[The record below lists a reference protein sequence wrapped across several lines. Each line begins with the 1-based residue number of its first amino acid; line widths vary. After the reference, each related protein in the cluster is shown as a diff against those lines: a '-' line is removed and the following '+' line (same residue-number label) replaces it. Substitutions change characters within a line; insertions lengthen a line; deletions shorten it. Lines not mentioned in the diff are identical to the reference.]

1 LTGGGNGVT
10 GTSFY
15 PSPASLFLPHFSQSG
30 TVTIYNVGST
40 TLSLTPT
47 FTGPDAT
54 LFTAINTC
62 QSVAPG
68 GSCSIHV
75 SLTQQVGQA
84 SEASATLT
92 VTDGASGIQQSV
104 PVFLAPAQFTP
115 APYTDPATLNFP
127 DTPVNQTS
135 IPIILAVYTLN
146 NDPFTISPN
155 VSSTRVSC
163 TQAGAQ
169 CLSIQVT
176 PSTVGTNNVT
186 FNIYDTVTQRLFTV
200 NSTVNGIIVGS
211 AAVSLSASSIIFPSR
226 PVGSTSIPQ
235 TITVTNGGSGNAPLS
250 LSSISLS
257 GANPGDYVLTNGC
270 GSSLSVSAHCTLSVS
285 FSPTVSGTRTATI
298 QIVSNVPTSPDLI
311 QVSGTAQ

>member
-1 LTGGGNGVT
+1 
-10 GTSFY
+10 
-15 PSPASLFLPHFSQSG
+15 
-30 TVTIYNVGST
+30 
-40 TLSLTPT
+40 
-47 FTGPDAT
+47 
-54 LFTAINTC
+54 
-62 QSVAPG
+62 
-68 GSCSIHV
+68 
-75 SLTQQVGQA
+75 
-84 SEASATLT
+84 
-92 VTDGASGIQQSV
+92 
-104 PVFLAPAQFTP
+104 
-115 APYTDPATLNFP
+115 
-127 DTPVNQTS
+127 VNQTS

-155 VSSTRVSC
+155 VSSTKVSC

-176 PSTVGTNNVT
+176 PSIVGPNNV
-186 FNIYDTVTQRLFTV
+186 NVVIQDTVTQRELQI
-200 NSTVNGIIVGS
+200 NSTVNGTIVGS

-235 TITVTNGGSGNAPLS
+235 TITVTNSGSGNAPLS

>member
-1 LTGGGNGVT
+1 
-10 GTSFY
+10 
-15 PSPASLFLPHFSQSG
+15 
-30 TVTIYNVGST
+30 VGST
-40 TLSLTPT
+40 TLSLTLT
-47 FTGPDAT
+47 FAGPNAT

-68 GSCSIHV
+68 VSCSIHV
-75 SLTQQVGQA
+75 SSTPQQVAQ
-84 SEASATLT
+84 ASATLT
-92 VTDGASGIQQSV
+92 VIDGASGIQQSV
-104 PVFLAPAQFTP
+104 PVFLAPGQFTP

-135 IPIILAVYTLN
+135 IPIILAVYTPN
-146 NDPFTISPN
+146 NDPFTITGN

-176 PSTVGTNNVT
+176 PSTVGPNNV
-186 FNIYDTVTQRLFTV
+186 NVVIQDTVTQRELQINFTV
-200 NSTVNGIIVGS
+200 NGTIVGS

-235 TITVTNGGSGNAPLS
+235 TITVTNSGSGNAPLS

-270 GSSLSVSAHCTLSVS
+270 GSSLSVGAHCTLSVS

-298 QIVSNVPTSPDLI
+298 QIVSNAPTSPDLI
-311 QVSGTAQ
+311 QLSGTAQ